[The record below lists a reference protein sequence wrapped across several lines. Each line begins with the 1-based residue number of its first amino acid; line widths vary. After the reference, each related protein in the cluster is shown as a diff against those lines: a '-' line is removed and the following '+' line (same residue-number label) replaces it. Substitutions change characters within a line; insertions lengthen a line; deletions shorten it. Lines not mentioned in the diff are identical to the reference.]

1 MRAWGRRAIGARSIS
16 HSISRSHSSSISYS
30 NSNSNSN
37 SISNSGGQMSALSTE
52 RMLKRI
58 FATCKKGPNAPK
70 RSALCRSYCVIST
83 WRKIAPKVQRQLHRK
98 TLPHTH
104 LHRAWRRSVNNRGII
119 SQYQYQYQ

>member
-16 HSISRSHSSSISYS
+16 RSHSISISY
-30 NSNSNSN
+30 SN
-37 SISNSGGQMSALSTE
+37 SISNSGGQMSALFTE
-52 RMLKRI
+52 RMLKHI
-58 FATCKKGPNAPK
+58 FATCRKGPNAPK

-83 WRKIAPKVQRQLHRK
+83 WRKFAPNVQRQLHRK

-119 SQYQYQYQ
+119 SQYQYQ

>member
-30 NSNSNSN
+30 YSYSYSNSNSL
-37 SISNSGGQMSALSTE
+37 SNSGGQMSALFT
-52 RMLKRI
+52 RRILKRI
-58 FATCKKGPNAPK
+58 FATCRKGPNAPK

-83 WRKIAPKVQRQLHRK
+83 WGKFAPNVQRQLHRK

-119 SQYQYQYQ
+119 SQYQ

>member
-1 MRAWGRRAIGARSIS
+1 
-16 HSISRSHSSSISYS
+16 
-30 NSNSNSN
+30 
-37 SISNSGGQMSALSTE
+37 MSALST
-52 RMLKRI
+52 RRILKRI

-83 WRKIAPKVQRQLHRK
+83 WRKFAPNVQRQLHRK

-119 SQYQYQYQ
+119 SQYQYQYQYQ

>member
-1 MRAWGRRAIGARSIS
+1 
-16 HSISRSHSSSISYS
+16 
-30 NSNSNSN
+30 
-37 SISNSGGQMSALSTE
+37 MSALFTE
-52 RMLKRI
+52 RMLKHI
-58 FATCKKGPNAPK
+58 FATCRKGPNAPK

>member
-1 MRAWGRRAIGARSIS
+1 
-16 HSISRSHSSSISYS
+16 
-30 NSNSNSN
+30 
-37 SISNSGGQMSALSTE
+37 MSALFTE

-58 FATCKKGPNAPK
+58 FATSCRKGPNAPK
-70 RSALCRSYCVIST
+70 RSVLCRSYCVIST

-119 SQYQYQYQ
+119 SQYQYQYQYQYQ